1 MNQVE
6 KLNLQYQKADVKV
19 EKTFFTKVFG
29 DARICAMQKKLDSK
43 VFFRLMKNYIASFGL
58 AVASKD
64 ESADPP
70 NYKLKTK
77 EGHVLGFTLN
87 YRFCPCGL
95 KYQEGLPCQH
105 MLVILRADRGIRLE
119 DIINPR
125 WLIDEEEP

>member
-58 AVASKD
+58 TVASKD
-64 ESADPP
+64 
-70 NYKLKTK
+70 
-77 EGHVLGFTLN
+77 
-87 YRFCPCGL
+87 
-95 KYQEGLPCQH
+95 
-105 MLVILRADRGIRLE
+105 
-119 DIINPR
+119 
-125 WLIDEEEP
+125 